1 MFNRLFS
8 TVRSTSH
15 SLIMKRALLIG
26 INYTGTPNE
35 LAGCHND
42 VDTMQAMLRDRGFNS
57 FTVLKDERGARRATQ
72 PTRANILHAIERFV
86 LEAAVGDT
94 LFMHYSGHGTSTRD
108 TSGDEDEDGLNEA
121 ICPVDGGVITDDEL
135 QRVLV
140 SRLPKCTL
148 VVVLD
153 CCHSGTGLDLRYTY
167 TDTSTYSGGGGRVP
181 DEFVPSEWRLSQVRH
196 FNRKCAETVADVI
209 CFSGCLDSG
218 TSADTVFAG
227 RACGAT
233 TAAFQAALLH
243 TNATVM
249 AVAQYMNGMMR
260 CYRYG
265 QRPQLSLSNV
275 ALTVAAE
282 SGTLRIP
289 L

>member
-1 MFNRLFS
+1 
-8 TVRSTSH
+8 
-15 SLIMKRALLIG
+15 MKRALLIG
-26 INYTGTPNE
+26 INYTGTRNQ
-35 LAGCHND
+35 LAGCCND
-42 VDTMQAMLRDRGFNS
+42 VDTMHAMLLEHGFTS
-57 FTVLKDERGARRATQ
+57 LTILKDERGATQ
-72 PTRANILHAIERFV
+72 PTRVNIVRALSQFV
-86 LEAAVGDT
+86 KEAAAGDT
-94 LFMHYSGHGTSTRD
+94 LFVHYSGHGTSTRD
-108 TSGDEDEDGLNEA
+108 LNGDEDEDGLDEA

-135 QRVLV
+135 RATLV
-140 SRLPKCTL
+140 DRLPKCTL
-148 VVVLD
+148 VMVLD

-167 TDTSTYSGGGGRVP
+167 TDTSTYIGGGSRVP

-196 FNRKCAETVADVI
+196 YNRKCSEPTADVI

-218 TSADTVFAG
+218 TSADTVFEG
-227 RACGAT
+227 RACGAM
-233 TAAFQAALLH
+233 TASFQAALRN
-243 TNATVM
+243 TNKTVM
-249 AVAQYMNGMMR
+249 AMVQYMNGMMR